1 MRGFSRPSHALLAL
15 LLLPLLVLGTACKR
29 PETALREQPIH
40 GVELILKV
48 DGATPEEE
56 QALKAQLAEGFG
68 VPVAPPEPLPVPY
81 RVFRLTLQGGRNAY
95 EQQGLM
101 STWAATAGTGLLA
114 GGLLP
119 LYAGAFGLPAVPIG
133 AGLGLLGGLAYGPSH
148 YASNQAQLKEMGYLP
163 WTFRSDWEVLER
175 NPAPLEQVIARQNG
189 AYLDYRPYVRPL
201 PPGVRTEAA
210 ARQASLRAYAEALA
224 KHFGKKP

>member
-1 MRGFSRPSHALLAL
+1 MPGYCRPTHARAMLLVPL
-15 LLLPLLVLGTACKR
+15 LLLGSGCKR

-40 GVELILKV
+40 RVEVILKV

-56 QALKAQLAEGFG
+56 QALAAQLAEGFG
-68 VPVAPPEPLPVPY
+68 VPAAAPDPLPVPY

-95 EQQGLM
+95 EQQGLV

-119 LYAGAFGLPAVPIG
+119 LYAGILGVPAVPIG

>member
-1 MRGFSRPSHALLAL
+1 MPGYCRPTHALAMLLVPL
-15 LLLPLLVLGTACKR
+15 LLLGSGCKR

-40 GVELILKV
+40 RVEVILKV

-56 QALKAQLAEGFG
+56 QALAAQLAEGFG
-68 VPVAPPEPLPVPY
+68 VPAAAPDPLPVPY

-95 EQQGLM
+95 EQQGLV

-119 LYAGAFGLPAVPIG
+119 LYAGILGVPAVPIG

-148 YASNQAQLKEMGYLP
+148 YASNQAQLKELGYLP
-163 WTFRSDWEVLER
+163 WSFLSDWEVLER

>member
-1 MRGFSRPSHALLAL
+1 MPGYCRPTHALAMLLVSWLAL
-15 LLLPLLVLGTACKR
+15 GLGCKL

-40 GVELILKV
+40 RVEVILKV

-56 QALKAQLAEGFG
+56 QALAAQLAEGFG
-68 VPVAPPEPLPVPY
+68 VPAAAPDPLPVPY

-95 EQQGLM
+95 EQQGLV

-119 LYAGAFGLPAVPIG
+119 LYAGILGVPAVPIG

>member
-1 MRGFSRPSHALLAL
+1 MPGYCRPTHALAL
-15 LLLPLLVLGTACKR
+15 LLAPLLALGLGCKL

-40 GVELILKV
+40 KVEVVLKV

-56 QALKAQLAEGFG
+56 QALAAQLAEGFG
-68 VPVAPPEPLPVPY
+68 VPVAAPDPLPAPY

-101 STWAATAGTGLLA
+101 STWAATAGTCLLA

-119 LYAGAFGLPAVPIG
+119 LYAGVFGVPAVPIG

-175 NPAPLEQVIARQNG
+175 NPAPLEQVLARQNG

-224 KHFGKKP
+224 KHFRKKP